1 MRWVGLVLALASV
14 QVTGCSAQHQYQC
27 NNPKDFSLVA
37 ALITEL
43 KGEMV
48 LAEKAGDKAR
58 AAELEASA
66 RSAVD
71 SFNGIFQACAAR
83 YRPELG
89 KPPILGFDSFRVS
102 EKPAQ
107 EAWRLEQEEM
117 ERKERRAQHKR
128 LMEAY
133 GESN

>member
-1 MRWVGLVLALASV
+1 MRWVGLVLAVASV

-27 NNPKDFSLVA
+27 NPQDLPWVA
-37 ALITEL
+37 DTITEL

-71 SFNGIFQACAAR
+71 SFNVIFQACAAR

-89 KPPILGFDSFRVS
+89 KPPVLGLDHFRVS

-117 ERKERRAQHKR
+117 ERKERRARHKR
-128 LMEAY
+128 RMEEY

>member
-1 MRWVGLVLALASV
+1 MRWVGLVLAVASV

-27 NNPKDFSLVA
+27 NNPQDFSLVA
-37 ALITEL
+37 AAITEL

-48 LAEKAGDKAR
+48 LAEQAGDKAR
-58 AAELEASA
+58 AAELEAGA
-66 RSAVD
+66 RSLVD
-71 SFNGIFQACAAR
+71 SFNGAFQACAAR

-89 KPPILGFDSFRVS
+89 KPPVFGLDHFRVS

-117 ERKERRAQHKR
+117 ERKERRARHKR
-128 LMEAY
+128 RMEEY
-133 GESN
+133 GESH

>member
-27 NNPKDFSLVA
+27 NPRFMTLGA
-37 ALITEL
+37 EIITEL

-66 RSAVD
+66 RETVD
-71 SFNGIFQACAAR
+71 NFNVVFQACAAR
-83 YRPELG
+83 YLPG
-89 KPPILGFDSFRVS
+89 HGPPPVFGLDDFRVS

-117 ERKERRAQHKR
+117 ERKERRGQHKR
-128 LMEAY
+128 LMEGY

>member
-27 NNPKDFSLVA
+27 NPRDMTFA
-37 ALITEL
+37 ADLITEL

-58 AAELEASA
+58 AAELEAMA
-66 RSAVD
+66 REAVD
-71 SFNGIFQACAAR
+71 NFNVVFQACGAR

-89 KPPILGFDSFRVS
+89 PPPVFGLDHFRVS

-117 ERKERRAQHKR
+117 ERKERRARHKR